1 MHKRFKEG
9 HMKAIELEKTYTPG
23 DFEDRIYKY
32 WEEGGY
38 FKPAGDDKKEP
49 FVIVIPPPNV
59 TGVLHMGHGLNNSLQ
74 DILIR
79 YQRMQGRPTLWV
91 PGTDHAGIATQ
102 NVVERKLKEK
112 GLGRHDLGREKF
124 IEETWNVKK
133 EHHSII
139 TKQLK
144 KIGASCDWSRERF
157 TMDEG
162 LSGAVR
168 EVFVGLYEKGL
179 IYKGEYLVNWC
190 PSCGTALADD
200 EVDHEEEKGAL
211 HHVKYPLSDGTGFIE
226 VATTRPE
233 TMFGDTAV
241 AVHPDDKRY
250 THVVGKT
257 VNLPLTNRKIKII
270 TDSYCNMEFGSGA
283 VKITPAHDP
292 NDWEIGNR
300 HHLDRLN
307 ILTDT
312 GNLNENVPEAF
323 RGMDVK
329 TARKAT
335 IKALEEGGYITKIED
350 QPHQVGH
357 CYRCKSVI
365 EPYMSD
371 QWFVKM
377 DTMAGKALKA
387 WEEDRIRFFPKR
399 WENTYTHWLK
409 GIRDWCISRQLW
421 WGHRIPAWT
430 CSKCGEIMVLRTDPD
445 VCSKCGSLEIE
456 QDPDV
461 LDTWFSSWLW
471 PFSTLGWPQ
480 KTHDLDKFFPT
491 TALVTGYD
499 IIFFWVA
506 RMIMASEEF
515 MGQAPFR
522 DIYITPLVR
531 DKNGRKMSK
540 SLGNG
545 IDPLDIVEQ
554 YGADAMKF
562 TLAYLSAQG
571 QDIPLEMDDIKLGSR
586 FCNKVWNASR
596 YILMNL
602 EGRTLL
608 NVAKIKL
615 NTADRWI
622 YHRLNRAIEDVAKA
636 VEAYRFDDMAHCVY
650 EFFWNDFCDWYVEAT
665 KLYLY
670 SSDDEE
676 KDRAVS
682 VLLDILNKSL
692 RLLHPFMSFLTEEI
706 YQKLPETEGALITAE
721 YPVTDPEKNDS
732 ELEIQFTQL
741 KELVQSVR
749 TFRSEFNIPPSKNI
763 KVKVKSEDTALLDF
777 LKREGELV
785 ASLIHCDDFSILED
799 NETGGSVR
807 AVGRTFEA
815 YLFIKD
821 MIDVEKERAR
831 LTKNIEKNEKLF
843 QATTRK
849 LSDERFI
856 SKAPE
861 DVISKEKE
869 KLEEFR
875 NAIEKLTSYL
885 KELSH

>member
-1 MHKRFKEG
+1 
-9 HMKAIELEKTYTPG
+9 MKAIELEKTYNPG
-23 DFEDRIYKY
+23 EFEDRIYTY
-32 WEEGGY
+32 WEDGGY
-38 FKPAGDDKKEP
+38 FKPAGDDSKEP

-124 IEETWNVKK
+124 LEETWKVKD

-168 EVFVGLYEKGL
+168 EVFVSLYERGL

-200 EVDHEEEKGAL
+200 EVDHEEANGAL
-211 HHVKYPLSDGTGFIE
+211 HHVKYPLSDGSGHIE

-241 AVHPDDKRY
+241 AVHPDDDRY
-250 THVVGKT
+250 RDLVGKT
-257 VNLPLTNRKIKII
+257 LDLPLTDKKIKII

-300 HHLDRLN
+300 HNLERVN
-307 ILTDT
+307 ILNGDGT
-312 GNLNENVPEAF
+312 LNSNVPESF
-323 RGMDVK
+323 VGMDVK

-335 IKALEEGGYITKIED
+335 IKALEEGGFLTKIED

-357 CYRCKSVI
+357 CYRCSTVI

-371 QWFVKM
+371 QWFVRM
-377 DTMAGKALKA
+377 SGMAEKALNA
-387 WEEDRIRFFPKR
+387 WKEDRVRFYPKR
-399 WENTYTHWLK
+399 WENTYTHWLE

-430 CSKCGEIMVLRTDPD
+430 CGDCGEIMVTREDPES
-445 VCSKCGSLEIE
+445 CSKCGSSNIE

-471 PFSTLGWPQ
+471 PFSTLGWPE
-480 KTHDLDKFFPT
+480 KTEDLDTFFPT
-491 TALVTGYD
+491 STLVTGYD

-506 RMIMASEEF
+506 RMIMSSEEF
-515 MGQAPFR
+515 LGQAPFR

-531 DKNGRKMSK
+531 DKQGRKMSK

-545 IDPLDIVEQ
+545 IDPLDIVDQ

-602 EGRTLL
+602 EGRELMD
-608 NVAKIKL
+608 IKDVEL
-615 NTADRWI
+615 KAADKWI
-622 YHRLNRAIEDVAKA
+622 YHRLNSAIRNVNKA
-636 VEAYRFDDMAHCVY
+636 VEAYRFDDMSHSVY
-650 EFFWNDFCDWYVEAT
+650 EFFWNDFCDWYVEAS

-670 SSDDEE
+670 NKDDRE
-676 KDRAVS
+676 KDRAVT
-682 VLLDILNKSL
+682 VLLDVLNKSL

-706 YQKLPETEGALITAE
+706 FQKLPGVNEPLITAA
-721 YPVTDPEKNDS
+721 YPEADDTLDNS
-732 ELEIQFTQL
+732 ELEKQFTQL
-741 KELVQSVR
+741 QDLVQSVR
-749 TFRSEFNIPPSKNI
+749 TFRSEFNIPPAKDI
-763 KVKVKSEDTALLDF
+763 KVRIKTDDQELAGFLASEGAL
-777 LKREGELV
+777 V
-785 ASLIHCDDFSILED
+785 SSLIHCDDFGVLSDGED
-799 NETGGSVR
+799 AIGSVT
-807 AVGRTFEA
+807 AVGKTFEA
-815 YLFIKD
+815 FLYIRD
-821 MIDVEKERAR
+821 MIDVDKEIAR
-831 LTKNIEKNEKLF
+831 LTKNIAKNEKLLVS
-843 QATTRK
+843 TEKK
-849 LSDERFI
+849 LGNEKFTSR
-856 SKAPE
+856 APE
-861 DVISKEKE
+861 DVIAKEKE

-875 NAIEKLTSYL
+875 NAIEKMNTYL
-885 KELSH
+885 KELKS

>member
-1 MHKRFKEG
+1 
-9 HMKAIELEKTYTPG
+9 MKAIELEKTFNPG
-23 DFEDRIYKY
+23 EFEDRIYKY
-32 WEEGGY
+32 WEDGGH
-38 FKPAGDDKKEP
+38 FKPAGDENKEP

-102 NVVERKLKEK
+102 NVVERRLKAK
-112 GLGRHDLGREKF
+112 GQGRHDLGREKF
-124 IEETWNVKK
+124 IEETWKVKE

-139 TKQLK
+139 TRQLK

-157 TMDEG
+157 TMDDG

-168 EVFVGLYEKGL
+168 EVFVTLYERDL

-200 EVDHEEEKGAL
+200 EVEHEEAPGAL
-211 HHVKYPLSDGTGFIE
+211 HHVKYPLSDGSGFIE

-241 AVHPDDKRY
+241 AVHPDDERY
-250 THVVGKT
+250 KDVVGKT
-257 VNLPLTNRKIKII
+257 LDLPLTDKKIKII
-270 TDSYCNMEFGSGA
+270 TDSYCKMEFGSGA

-300 HHLDRLN
+300 HNLERVN
-307 ILTDT
+307 ILNGDGT
-312 GNLNENVPEAF
+312 LNGNVPEAF
-323 RGMDVK
+323 VGMDVT

-335 IKALEEGGYITKIED
+335 IKALEEGGFLTKIED

-357 CYRCKSVI
+357 CYRCNTVI

-377 DTMAGKALKA
+377 DGMAEKAMKA
-387 WEEDRIRFFPKR
+387 WENDDIRFYPKR
-399 WENTYTHWLK
+399 WENTYKHWLG

-430 CSKCGEIMVLRTDPD
+430 CVDCGHIMVEREDPTE
-445 VCSKCGSLEIE
+445 CSRCSSKNLN

-471 PFSTLGWPQ
+471 PFSTLGWPE
-480 KTHDLDKFFPT
+480 KTDDMDKFFPT
-491 TALVTGYD
+491 SSLVTGYD

-515 MGQAPFR
+515 LEKAPFR

-531 DKNGRKMSK
+531 DKQGRKMSK

-545 IDPLDIVEQ
+545 IDPLDIVAT

-562 TLAYLSAQG
+562 TLSYLSAQG

-602 EGRTLL
+602 DGRELFDPAEVEL
-608 NVAKIKL
+608 KA
-615 NTADRWI
+615 ADRWI
-622 YHRLNRAIEDVAKA
+622 YHRLNRAIENVNKA
-636 VEAYRFDDMAHCVY
+636 VEAYRFDDMSHSVY
-650 EFFWNDFCDWYVEAT
+650 EFFWNDFCDWYVEAS

-670 SSDDEE
+670 SDQNSE
-676 KDRAVS
+676 KDRAVTI
-682 VLLDILNKSL
+682 LLDVLNKSL

-706 YQKLPETEGALITAE
+706 YQKLPDTDGPLIIAS
-721 YPVTDPEKNDS
+721 YPEVNPSLDAP
-732 ELEIQFTQL
+732 ELEAQFAQMQ
-741 KELVQSVR
+741 ELVQSVR
-749 TFRSEFNIPPSKNI
+749 TFRSEFNIPPSKSI
-763 KVKVKSEDTALLDF
+763 KVRVKADNDAFAGF
-777 LKREGELV
+777 LATEGSLV
-785 ASLIHCDDFSILED
+785 SSLFRCDDFGVLAEG
-799 NETGGSVR
+799 EHHEGAVA
-807 AVGRTFEA
+807 AVGKGFEA
-815 YLFIKD
+815 YLYIRD
-821 MIDVEKERAR
+821 LIDVEKEMVR
-831 LTKNIEKNEKLF
+831 LSKNIEKNEKLLVS
-843 QATTRK
+843 TEKK
-849 LSDERFI
+849 LSNEKFVSRAPDE
-856 SKAPE
+856 
-861 DVISKEKE
+861 VIAKEKE

-875 NAIEKLTSYL
+875 NAIDKMQVYL
-885 KELSH
+885 KELQA

>member
-1 MHKRFKEG
+1 
-9 HMKAIELEKTYTPG
+9 MKAIELEKTYNPG
-23 DFEDRIYKY
+23 EFEDRIYSY
-32 WEEGGY
+32 WEDGGY
-38 FKPAGDDKKEP
+38 FKPGGDDSKEP

-102 NVVERKLKEK
+102 NVVERRLKK
-112 GLGRHDLGREKF
+112 DGLGRHDLGREKF
-124 IEETWNVKK
+124 IEETWKVKE

-139 TKQLK
+139 SKQLK

-168 EVFVGLYEKGL
+168 EVFVTLFERDL

-200 EVDHEEEKGAL
+200 EVEHEEKPGAL
-211 HHVKYPLSDGTGFIE
+211 HHVKYPLTDGTGFIE

-241 AVHPDDKRY
+241 AVHPDDERY
-250 THVVGKT
+250 KNVVGKT
-257 VNLPLTNRKIKII
+257 IDLPLTDRKIKII
-270 TDSYCNMEFGSGA
+270 TDSYCKMEFGSGA

-292 NDWEIGNR
+292 NDWDIGNR
-300 HHLDRLN
+300 HNLERVN
-307 ILTDT
+307 ILNGDGT
-312 GNLNENVPEAF
+312 LNGNVPEAY

-335 IKALEEGGYITKIED
+335 IKALEEGGFLTRIED

-357 CYRCKSVI
+357 CYRCNTII

-371 QWFVKM
+371 QWFVRM
-377 DTMAGKALKA
+377 QGMADKALKA
-387 WEEDRIRFFPKR
+387 WEEDRIRFYPKR
-399 WENTYTHWLK
+399 WENTYKHWLD

-430 CSKCGEIMVLRTDPD
+430 CSDCGELIVTREDPTS
-445 VCSKCGSLEIE
+445 CPKCGSSKIE

-471 PFSTLGWPQ
+471 PFSTLGWPE
-480 KTHDLDKFFPT
+480 KTADLEKFFPT
-491 TALVTGYD
+491 SSLVTGYD

-515 MGQAPFR
+515 LEKAPFR

-531 DKNGRKMSK
+531 DKQGRKMSK

-545 IDPLDIVEQ
+545 IDPLDIVAK

-596 YILMNL
+596 YILMNM
-602 EGRTLL
+602 EGRELL
-608 NVAKIKL
+608 DAADISL
-615 NTADRWI
+615 TAADKWI
-622 YHRLNRAIEDVAKA
+622 YHRLNKAIDGVNKA
-636 VEAYRFDDMAHCVY
+636 VEAYRFDDMSHTVY
-650 EFFWNDFCDWYVEAT
+650 DFFWNDFCDWYVEAS

-670 SSDDEE
+670 SKEDRV
-676 KDRAVS
+676 KDQAVT
-682 VLLDILNKSL
+682 VLLDVLNKSL

-706 YQKLPETEGALITAE
+706 YQKLPGVDSPLITAAF
-721 YPVTDPEKNDS
+721 PEVDS
-732 ELEIQFTQL
+732 SLDNPGLENQFAQL
-741 KELVQSVR
+741 QDLVQSVR
-749 TFRSEFNIPPSKNI
+749 TFRSEFNIPPAKDI
-763 KVKVKSEDTALLDF
+763 KVRIKTDDAGLKDFIENEGALIS
-777 LKREGELV
+777 
-785 ASLIHCDDFSILED
+785 SLIHCDDFGIYAGEAD
-799 NETGGSVR
+799 GAVT
-807 AVGRTFEA
+807 AVGKTFEA
-815 YLFIKD
+815 FLYIRD
-821 MIDVEKERAR
+821 MIDVEKEIAR
-831 LTKNIEKNEKLF
+831 LTKNIEKNEKLLVS
-843 QATTRK
+843 TEKK
-849 LSDERFI
+849 LSNEKFVSR
-856 SKAPE
+856 APE
-861 DVISKEKE
+861 EVITKERE
-869 KLEEFR
+869 KLDEFR
-875 NAIEKLTSYL
+875 NAIGKMGTYL
-885 KELSH
+885 AELKG

>member
-1 MHKRFKEG
+1 
-9 HMKAIELEKTYTPG
+9 MKAIELEKTYNPG
-23 DFEDRIYKY
+23 EFEDRIYQY
-32 WEEGGY
+32 WEDGGY
-38 FKPAGDDKKEP
+38 FKPAGDENKEP

-102 NVVERKLKEK
+102 NVVERRLKEK

-124 IEETWNVKK
+124 LEETWKVKE
-133 EHHSII
+133 EHHGII

-168 EVFVGLYEKGL
+168 EVFVTLYERNL

-200 EVDHEEEKGAL
+200 EVEHEEAPGAL
-211 HHVKYPLSDGTGFIE
+211 HHVKYPLSDGSGFIE

-241 AVHPDDKRY
+241 AVHPDDERY
-250 THVVGKT
+250 RDVVGKT
-257 VNLPLTNRKIKII
+257 VDLPLTDKKIKII
-270 TDSYCNMEFGSGA
+270 TDSYCKMEFGSGA

-292 NDWEIGNR
+292 NDWDIGNR
-300 HHLDRLN
+300 HDLERVN
-307 ILTDT
+307 ILNGDGT
-312 GNLNENVPEAF
+312 LNGNVPEAF
-323 RGMDVK
+323 VGMDVK

-335 IKALEEGGYITKIED
+335 IKALEEGGYLTKIED

-357 CYRCKSVI
+357 CYRCNTVI

-377 DTMAGKALKA
+377 DGMAEKAMKA
-387 WEEDRIRFFPKR
+387 WENDDIRFYPKR
-399 WENTYTHWLK
+399 WENTYKHWLG

-430 CSKCGEIMVLRTDPD
+430 CSECSHLMVEREDPTR
-445 VCSKCGSLEIE
+445 CSRCGSENLN

-471 PFSTLGWPQ
+471 PFSTLGWPE
-480 KTHDLDKFFPT
+480 KTADLEKFFPT
-491 TALVTGYD
+491 SSLVTGYD

-515 MGQAPFR
+515 LEKAPFR

-531 DKNGRKMSK
+531 DKQGRKMSK

-545 IDPLDIVEQ
+545 IDPLDIVAT

-562 TLAYLSAQG
+562 TLSYLSAQG

-602 EGRTLL
+602 EGRELQDPASVEL
-608 NVAKIKL
+608 KA
-615 NTADRWI
+615 ADRWI
-622 YHRLNRAIEDVAKA
+622 YHRLNRAIENVNKA
-636 VEAYRFDDMAHCVY
+636 VEAYRFDDMSHSVY
-650 EFFWNDFCDWYVEAT
+650 EFFWNDFCDWYVEAS

-670 SSDDEE
+670 SDREDE
-676 KDRAVS
+676 KDRAVTI
-682 VLLDILNKSL
+682 LLDLLNKSL

-706 YQKLPETEGALITAE
+706 YQKLPGTEGPLITAA
-721 YPVTDPEKNDS
+721 YPEVDSALDDPE
-732 ELEIQFTQL
+732 LEGQFAQMQ
-741 KELVQSVR
+741 ELVQSVR
-749 TFRSEFNIPPSKNI
+749 TFRSEFNIPPSKSI
-763 KVKVKSEDTALLDF
+763 KVRVKTADAAFAGF
-777 LKREGELV
+777 LATEGALV
-785 ASLIHCDDFSILED
+785 SSLFRCDDFAVLE
-799 NETGGSVR
+799 EGEQHEGAVA
-807 AVGRTFEA
+807 AVGKSFEA
-815 YLFIKD
+815 YLYIREL
-821 MIDVEKERAR
+821 IDVEKEIGR
-831 LTKNIEKNEKLF
+831 LSKNIAKNEKLLIS
-843 QATTRK
+843 TEKK
-849 LSDERFI
+849 LSNEKFVSR
-856 SKAPE
+856 APE
-861 DVISKEKE
+861 EVIAKEKE

-875 NAIEKLTSYL
+875 NAIDKMQVYL
-885 KELSH
+885 KELQG

>member
-1 MHKRFKEG
+1 
-9 HMKAIELEKTYTPG
+9 MKAIELEKTYNPG
-23 DFEDRIYKY
+23 EFEDRIYSY
-32 WEEGGY
+32 WEDGGY
-38 FKPAGDDKKEP
+38 FKPGGDDSKEP

-102 NVVERKLKEK
+102 NVVERRLKK
-112 GLGRHDLGREKF
+112 DGLGRHDLGREKF
-124 IEETWNVKK
+124 IEETWKVKE

-139 TKQLK
+139 SKQLK

-168 EVFVGLYEKGL
+168 EVFVTLFERDL

-200 EVDHEEEKGAL
+200 EVEHEEKPGAL

-241 AVHPDDKRY
+241 AVHPDDERY
-250 THVVGKT
+250 KDVVGKT
-257 VNLPLTNRKIKII
+257 IDLPLTDRKIKII
-270 TDSYCNMEFGSGA
+270 TDSYCKMEFGSGA

-292 NDWEIGNR
+292 NDWDIGNR
-300 HHLDRLN
+300 HNLERVN
-307 ILTDT
+307 ILNGDGT
-312 GNLNENVPEAF
+312 LNGNVPEAY

-335 IKALEEGGYITKIED
+335 IKALEEGGFLTRIED

-357 CYRCKSVI
+357 CYRCNTII

-371 QWFVKM
+371 QWFVRM
-377 DTMAGKALKA
+377 QGMADKALKA
-387 WEEDRIRFFPKR
+387 WEEDRIRFYPKR
-399 WENTYTHWLK
+399 WENTYKHWLD

-430 CSKCGEIMVLRTDPD
+430 CSDCGELIVTREDPTS
-445 VCSKCGSLEIE
+445 CPKCGSSKIE

-471 PFSTLGWPQ
+471 PFSTLGWPE
-480 KTHDLDKFFPT
+480 KTADLEKFFPT
-491 TALVTGYD
+491 SSLVTGYD

-515 MGQAPFR
+515 LEKAPFR

-531 DKNGRKMSK
+531 DKQGRKMSK

-545 IDPLDIVEQ
+545 IDPLDIVAK

-596 YILMNL
+596 YILMNM
-602 EGRTLL
+602 EGRELL
-608 NVAKIKL
+608 DAADISL
-615 NTADRWI
+615 TAADKWI
-622 YHRLNRAIEDVAKA
+622 YHRLNKAIDGVNKA
-636 VEAYRFDDMAHCVY
+636 VEAYRFDDMSHTVY
-650 EFFWNDFCDWYVEAT
+650 DFFWNDFCDWYVEAS

-670 SSDDEE
+670 SKEDRV
-676 KDRAVS
+676 KDQAVT
-682 VLLDILNKSL
+682 VLLDVLNKSL

-706 YQKLPETEGALITAE
+706 YQKLPGVDGPLITAAF
-721 YPVTDPEKNDS
+721 PEVDS
-732 ELEIQFTQL
+732 SLDNPGLENQFAQL
-741 KELVQSVR
+741 QDLVQSVR
-749 TFRSEFNIPPSKNI
+749 TFRSEFNIPPAKDI
-763 KVKVKSEDTALLDF
+763 KVRIKTDDAGLKDFIENEGALIS
-777 LKREGELV
+777 
-785 ASLIHCDDFSILED
+785 SLIHCDDFGIYDGEAD
-799 NETGGSVR
+799 GAVT
-807 AVGRTFEA
+807 AVGKTFEA
-815 YLFIKD
+815 FLYIRD
-821 MIDVEKERAR
+821 MIDVEKEIAR
-831 LTKNIEKNEKLF
+831 LTKNIEKNEKLLIS
-843 QATTRK
+843 TEKK
-849 LSDERFI
+849 LSNEKFVSR
-856 SKAPE
+856 APE
-861 DVISKEKE
+861 EVITKERE
-869 KLEEFR
+869 KLDEFR
-875 NAIEKLTSYL
+875 NAIGKMGTYL
-885 KELSH
+885 AELKG

>member
-1 MHKRFKEG
+1 
-9 HMKAIELEKTYTPG
+9 MKAIELEKTFNPG
-23 DFEDRIYKY
+23 EFEDRIYKY

-38 FKPAGDDKKEP
+38 FKPAGDDNKEP

-79 YQRMQGRPTLWV
+79 YHRMQGRPTLWV

-112 GLGRHDLGREKF
+112 GQTRHSLGREKF
-124 IEETWNVKK
+124 IEETWRTKE

-144 KIGASCDWSRERF
+144 KIGASCDWTRERF

-162 LSGAVR
+162 LSDAVR
-168 EVFVGLYEKGL
+168 EVFVTLYERNL

-200 EVDHEEEKGAL
+200 EVDHEEEQGSL
-211 HHVKYPLSDGTGFIE
+211 YHVKYPLSDGSGHIE

-241 AVHPDDKRY
+241 AVHPEDDRY
-250 THVVGKT
+250 SSVVGKT
-257 VNLPLTNRKIKII
+257 IDLPLTDRKIKII
-270 TDSYCNMEFGSGA
+270 TDTYCKREFGSGA

-292 NDWEIGNR
+292 NDWDIGNR
-300 HHLDRLN
+300 HNLERIN
-307 ILTDT
+307 ILKDDGT
-312 GNLNENVPEAF
+312 LNENVPEAF
-323 RGMDVK
+323 RGMEVK
-329 TARKAT
+329 AARKAT
-335 IKALEEGGYITKIED
+335 VKALDDGGFMSKIED

-377 DTMAGKALKA
+377 DSMAEKAMKA
-387 WEEDRIRFFPKR
+387 WEEDRIRFYPKR

-430 CSKCGEIMVLRTDPD
+430 CTACGEILVERNDPES
-445 VCSKCGSLEIE
+445 CSKCGSTSLE

-471 PFSTLGWPQ
+471 PFSTLGWPE
-480 KTHDLDKFFPT
+480 KTADLEKFFPT
-491 TALVTGYD
+491 TSLVTGYD

-515 MGQAPFR
+515 LGQAPFR

-571 QDIPLEMDDIKLGSR
+571 QDIPLDMEDIKLGSR

-608 NVAKIKL
+608 SRNEIQL
-615 NTADRWI
+615 NAADQWI
-622 YHRLNRAIEDVAKA
+622 YHRLNKAIENVNQA
-636 VEAYRFDDMAHCVY
+636 VSVYRFDDMAHSIY

-670 SSDDEE
+670 SKDSQE

-682 VLLDILNKSL
+682 VLLDVLNKSL

-706 YQKLPETEGALITAE
+706 YQKLPGVDGPLIIADFPQVDE
-721 YPVTDPEKNDS
+721 DLDNPV
-732 ELEIQFTQL
+732 LENQFSQL
-741 KELVQSVR
+741 QDLVQLVR
-749 TFRSEFNIPPSKNI
+749 TFRSEFNIPPAKSI
-763 KVKVKSEDTALLDF
+763 KVRVKTEDTSLREF
-777 LKREGELV
+777 LKSEGELV
-785 ASLIHCDDFSILED
+785 SSLIHCDDFGLMKEEMTS
-799 NETGGSVR
+799 GSVT
-807 AVGRTFEA
+807 AVGKTFEA
-815 YLFIKD
+815 FLYIRD
-821 MIDVEKERAR
+821 MIDVDKEKSR
-831 LTKNIEKNEKLF
+831 LTKNIDKFEKLF
-843 QATTRK
+843 VSTEKK
-849 LSDERFI
+849 LGNEKFTAN
-856 SKAPE
+856 APE
-861 DVISKEKE
+861 EVILKEKE

-875 NAIEKLTSYL
+875 NIIEKMKTYL
-885 KELSH
+885 MELES

>member
-1 MHKRFKEG
+1 
-9 HMKAIELEKTYTPG
+9 MKAIELEKTYNPG
-23 DFEDRIYKY
+23 EFEDRIYQY

-38 FKPAGDDKKEP
+38 FKPAGDDSKEP

-102 NVVERKLKEK
+102 NVVERRLKEK

-124 IEETWNVKK
+124 IEETWKVKE
-133 EHHSII
+133 EHHSVI

-168 EVFVGLYEKGL
+168 EVFVTLFERGL

-200 EVDHEEEKGAL
+200 EVDHEEEQGVL
-211 HHVKYPLSDGTGFIE
+211 HHVKYPLSDGSGSIE

-241 AVHPDDKRY
+241 AVHPEDERY
-250 THVVGKT
+250 ASVVGKT
-257 VNLPLTNRKIKII
+257 LDLPLTDKKIKII
-270 TDSYCNMEFGSGA
+270 TDTYCNREFGSGA

-292 NDWEIGNR
+292 NDWDIGNR
-300 HHLDRLN
+300 HNLEKVN
-307 ILTDT
+307 ILNGDGT
-312 GNLNENVPEAF
+312 LNDNVPEAF

-335 IKALEEGGYITKIED
+335 VKALEEGGFLTKIED

-377 DTMAGKALKA
+377 SGMAEKALKA
-387 WEEDRIRFFPKR
+387 WEEDRVRFYPKR

-430 CSKCGEIMVLRTDPD
+430 CADCGEILVERQDPSS
-445 VCSKCGSLEIE
+445 CSKCGSTNIE

-471 PFSTLGWPQ
+471 PFSTLGWPE
-480 KTHDLDKFFPT
+480 KTADLEKFYPT
-491 TALVTGYD
+491 SALVTGYD

-515 MGQAPFR
+515 MEQAPFR

-531 DKNGRKMSK
+531 DKQGRKMSK

-545 IDPLDIVEQ
+545 IDPLDIVAQ

-571 QDIPLEMDDIKLGSR
+571 QDIPLEMEDIKLGSR

-602 EGRTLL
+602 EGRELLDTPDITL
-608 NVAKIKL
+608 NA
-615 NTADRWI
+615 ADKWI
-622 YHRLNRAIEDVAKA
+622 YHRLNSAIANVTKA
-636 VEAYRFDDMAHCVY
+636 VEVYRFDDMSHTVY

-670 SSDDEE
+670 SKDDKE

-682 VLLDILNKSL
+682 VLLDVLNKSL

-706 YQKLPETEGALITAE
+706 YQKLPGVDGPLITASF
-721 YPVTDPEKNDS
+721 PVVDEALNNP
-732 ELEIQFTQL
+732 ELENNFAQL
-741 KELVQSVR
+741 QDFVQSVR
-749 TFRSEFNIPPSKNI
+749 TFRSEFNIPPSKDI
-763 KVKVKSEDTALLDF
+763 KVRIKTADKTMTDFMKSEGAL
-777 LKREGELV
+777 V
-785 ASLIHCDDFSILED
+785 SSLIHCNDFDILD
-799 NETGGSVR
+799 ASDETIGSVT
-807 AVGRTFEA
+807 AVGKSFEA
-815 YLFIKD
+815 FLYIRD
-821 MIDVEKERAR
+821 MIDVDKEIAR
-831 LTKNIEKNEKLF
+831 LTKNIARNEKLF
-843 QATTRK
+843 ISTEKK
-849 LSDERFI
+849 LGNEKFT
-856 SKAPE
+856 SKAPDE
-861 DVISKEKE
+861 VIAKEKE
-869 KLEEFR
+869 KLEEFK
-875 NAIEKLTSYL
+875 NAIEKMNTYL
-885 KELSH
+885 AELKS